1 MDSVVA
7 HLRLRM
13 AKMKCVTLPS
23 EADRERVD
31 AAVQEAQ
38 QLGATVSKK
47 TLRHQGLKMLMPGKV
62 STNLKV
68 PLDSSADGVHHFVF
82 ISSDFT
88 AHN

>member
-13 AKMKCVTLPS
+13 AKMNCVTLPS

-47 TLRHQGLKMLMPGKV
+47 TLRHQGLKMPGKV

-82 ISSDFT
+82 ISSEFT

>member
-13 AKMKCVTLPS
+13 AKMKCVTLHS
-23 EADRERVD
+23 EADRERLD

-47 TLRHQGLKMLMPGKV
+47 TLRHQGLKM
-62 STNLKV
+62 
-68 PLDSSADGVHHFVF
+68 
-82 ISSDFT
+82 
-88 AHN
+88 